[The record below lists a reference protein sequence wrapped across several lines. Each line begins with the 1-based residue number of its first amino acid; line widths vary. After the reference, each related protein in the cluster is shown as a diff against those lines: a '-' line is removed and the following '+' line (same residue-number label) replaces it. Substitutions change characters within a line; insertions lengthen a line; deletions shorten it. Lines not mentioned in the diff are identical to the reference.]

1 MSNENG
7 KMRIFRLI
15 IKNSTLLQLMV
26 SINHINKIVRVLKER
41 IVVFEKLLLLSFKI
55 STFSIVV
62 ILYVLQYVYVFPLY
76 KHFPLSTHELS

>member
-7 KMRIFRLI
+7 KMRIFRLT

-62 ILYVLQYVYVFPLY
+62 ILYVL
-76 KHFPLSTHELS
+76 